1 MRNKILFI
9 FSVLG
14 VLLAIAMAIY
24 SAHEPK
30 TLPPAF
36 KPATNPY
43 ANGIYAQGI
52 IEAQQNSGENINI
65 YPEVSGVITKVL
77 VKEGDQVKKG
87 DPIISFEDSVQRSL
101 VAQQEAQ
108 VAVSKANLR
117 NSVDAYDKLKRT
129 WDAGPDSIS
138 KDELDKGR
146 DALGIA
152 QANLDFYQK
161 QYEAAK
167 TLLAKYQVHALSE
180 GKILSINASVG
191 SYVSPQGVYGTY
203 TQAMNPL
210 IVMGGLKQGLA
221 VRCFIDE
228 ILIQKLPSLEKMSA
242 YMTIRG
248 SDHEKIRLKFIRI
261 QPNVSPKIQL
271 SDQRSERVD
280 VRVLPVIFS
289 FDVPK
294 DLKIYTGQ
302 LVDVYIG
309 QE

>member
-1 MRNKILFI
+1 MGKFKEWKNLMRNKILFI
-9 FSVLG
+9 LSVLG
-14 VLLAIAMAIY
+14 ASLAVIMAIY
-24 SAHEPK
+24 ASHEPK
-30 TLPPAF
+30 ALPPAF

-77 VKEGDQVKKG
+77 VKEGDQVKSG

-101 VAQQEAQ
+101 VAQ
-108 VAVSKANLR
+108 ANL
-117 NSVDAYDKLKRT
+117 A
-129 WDAGPDSIS
+129 
-138 KDELDKGR
+138 
-146 DALGIA
+146 
-152 QANLDFYQK
+152 FYQK
-161 QYEAAK
+161 QYEAARA
-167 TLLAKYQVHALSE
+167 LLAKYQIHALSD

-228 ILIQKLPSLEKMSA
+228 ILIQKLPNLEKINA
-242 YMTIRG
+242 YMSIRG
-248 SDHEKIRLKFIRI
+248 SDHQKIPLKFIRV

-309 QE
+309 Q